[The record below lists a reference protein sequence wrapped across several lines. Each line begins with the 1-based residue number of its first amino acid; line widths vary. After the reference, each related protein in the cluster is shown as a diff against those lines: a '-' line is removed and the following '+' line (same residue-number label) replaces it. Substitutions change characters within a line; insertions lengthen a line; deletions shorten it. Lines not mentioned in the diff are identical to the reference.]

1 MLRAIFTMLRPFELC
16 LLLVLSLSAMLANL
30 GLLGAAAW
38 LISSAALMPPLY
50 ALTLGIT
57 AVRALGIGRAVLRYG
72 ERYFTHAKA
81 FQLVENL
88 RLRLYDIAN
97 NLASH
102 PLKPQKQGTMLNAL
116 LTNAAIWQD
125 FFLRGLL
132 PPAAIFLTT
141 MLLVVLLYPVLG
153 CGVLLL
159 SLLYISHLLPL
170 WLSPAGKA
178 RFSRAYRS
186 TLLDYAQGSHELLTA
201 GTLGTA
207 CTKLDRS
214 AGKWQEKLLTSQK
227 QQDQIDLS
235 LSFLRTLTL
244 LMLFALLID
253 AVHANTISGI
263 ELSVWLLVLLALM
276 QELATL
282 PAAARHFQEAK
293 LAAKALQT
301 PAIPKASVPA
311 AANELLTV
319 QDLAFHYPQSPAI
332 FTDLNF
338 SITPGCH
345 TAIIGDS
352 GSGKTTLAYLLAS
365 LRQPTSGTISYN
377 QKTTPPIC
385 AIPQGSFLF
394 SQSIRENFLRLH
406 PDIRETDI
414 TTALQAAQL
423 SNLIKSLP
431 QGIDTP
437 LGDNACTLSGGER
450 NRLITALILAS
461 KSSILLFDEP
471 TAGLDPSTAEK
482 VLDNIIDRS
491 NLTGQT
497 VIVITHDLPQ
507 LHRFQQVISLNT
519 YANC

>member
-16 LLLVLSLSAMLANL
+16 LLLVLSLSSMLANL

-81 FQLVENL
+81 FRLVENL

-97 NLASH
+97 HLANQ
-102 PLKPQKQGTMLNAL
+102 PLKQAKQGTMLNAL
-116 LTNAAIWQD
+116 LTNATIWQD

-132 PPAAIFLTT
+132 PPAAILLTT

-159 SLLYISHLLPL
+159 PLLYISHLLPL

-178 RFSRAYRS
+178 NFSRAYRS

-227 QQDQIDLS
+227 QQDQIDLA
-235 LSFLRTLTL
+235 LSFLRALTL

-332 FTDLNF
+332 FTGLNF
-338 SITPGCH
+338 SLTSGCH

-352 GSGKTTLAYLLAS
+352 GSGKTTLAYLLAG
-365 LRQPTSGTISYN
+365 LWQPTAGSISYCQTN
-377 QKTTPPIC
+377 SAPIC
-385 AIPQGSFLF
+385 AIPQGSYLF

-406 PDIRETDI
+406 PDIREMDI

-423 SNLIKSLP
+423 SKLIKSLP
-431 QGIDTP
+431 KGIDTP

-461 KSSILLFDEP
+461 QSPILLFDEP

>member
-1 MLRAIFTMLRPFELC
+1 
-16 LLLVLSLSAMLANL
+16 
-30 GLLGAAAW
+30 
-38 LISSAALMPPLY
+38 MPPLY

-97 NLASH
+97 NLANQ
-102 PLKPQKQGTMLNAL
+102 PLKQAKQGTMLNAL
-116 LTNAAIWQD
+116 LANAAIWQE

-132 PPAAIFLTT
+132 PPAAILLTT
-141 MLLVVLLYPVLG
+141 MLLMMLLHPVLG
-153 CGVLLL
+153 CGVVLLP
-159 SLLYISHLLPL
+159 LLYISHLLPL
-170 WLSPAGKA
+170 WFSPAGKA

-201 GTLGTA
+201 GTFNSA
-207 CTKLDRS
+207 CDRLDRS
-214 AGKWQEKLLTSQK
+214 AGKWQEKLLTNQK

-235 LSFLRTLTL
+235 LSFLRILTL
-244 LMLFALLID
+244 LMLLALLID
-253 AVHANTISGI
+253 AVQQEIISGI
-263 ELSVWLLVLLALM
+263 ELSLWLLVLLALM
-276 QELATL
+276 QELVQL
-282 PAAARHFQEAK
+282 PPAVRHFQEAK
-293 LAAKALQT
+293 LAAKALQA
-301 PAIPKASVPA
+301 PAIPKASAPSTA
-311 AANELLTV
+311 SELLTV

-332 FTDLNF
+332 FTDLSF
-338 SITPGCH
+338 SITSGCH

-352 GSGKTTLAYLLAS
+352 GSGKTTLAYLLAG
-365 LRQPTSGTISYN
+365 LWQPTNGTISY
-377 QKTTPPIC
+377 TPTATSPIC

-406 PDIRETDI
+406 PDISEIDI
-414 TTALQAAQL
+414 TAALQAAQL
-423 SNLIKSLP
+423 SKLIKSLP
-431 QGIDTP
+431 KGIDTP

-461 KSSILLFDEP
+461 KCPLLLFDEP
-471 TAGLDPSTAEK
+471 TAGLDQSTAEK

-507 LHRFQQVISLNT
+507 LHRFSKLMNMRTGLGRVEKLNS
-519 YANC
+519 

>member
-1 MLRAIFTMLRPFELC
+1 
-16 LLLVLSLSAMLANL
+16 
-30 GLLGAAAW
+30 
-38 LISSAALMPPLY
+38 
-50 ALTLGIT
+50 
-57 AVRALGIGRAVLRYG
+57 
-72 ERYFTHAKA
+72 
-81 FQLVENL
+81 
-88 RLRLYDIAN
+88 
-97 NLASH
+97 
-102 PLKPQKQGTMLNAL
+102 MLNAL
-116 LTNAAIWQD
+116 LANAAIWQD

-141 MLLVVLLYPVLG
+141 MLLVLLLYPVLG

-159 SLLYISHLLPL
+159 PLLYISHLLPL
-170 WLSPAGKA
+170 GLSPAGKA

-201 GTLGTA
+201 GTCASA
-207 CTKLDRS
+207 CDRLDRS
-214 AGKWQEKLLTSQK
+214 ARKWQEKLLTSQK
-227 QQDQIDLS
+227 QQDQIDLA

-319 QDLAFHYPQSPAI
+319 QDLAFRYPQCPTV
-332 FTDLNF
+332 FTDLSF
-338 SITPGCH
+338 SITSGCH

-352 GSGKTTLAYLLAS
+352 GSGKTTLAYLLAG

-406 PDIRETDI
+406 PDIREMDI
-414 TTALQAAQL
+414 TNALQAAQL

-461 KSSILLFDEP
+461 QSPILLFDEP